1 MEEISL
7 EGNQEINSNNPNFSR
22 DNHSSNN
29 NLNKPNH
36 NFNNHNHSFNHSHN
50 FNHGNQFLMVSRV
63 KVFLNKLRQEST
75 EKRQQRKI
83 SLKINKIHPL
93 PNHNP
98 LLDNLNPNL
107 NKISD

>member
-1 MEEISL
+1 
-7 EGNQEINSNNPNFSR
+7 
-22 DNHSSNN
+22 
-29 NLNKPNH
+29 
-36 NFNNHNHSFNHSHN
+36 
-50 FNHGNQFLMVSRV
+50 MVSRV

-98 LLDNLNPNL
+98 LLDNHNLNPNL
-107 NKISD
+107 NKISDNHNLVSNLRTTLVFLRQWIFQVVQIPHPFQLFLQEVLRAGKLEMKISLVSSLR